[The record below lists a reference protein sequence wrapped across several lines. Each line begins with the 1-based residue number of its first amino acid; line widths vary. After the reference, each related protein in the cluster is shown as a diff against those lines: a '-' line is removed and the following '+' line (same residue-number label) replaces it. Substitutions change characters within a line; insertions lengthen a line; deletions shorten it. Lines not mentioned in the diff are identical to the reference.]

1 MDGDGNEVIDDAEK
15 EKDDDYVTFPY
26 EKVIKKSNKRSLA
39 WEFFEFWGKSLKEGP
54 IEKEV
59 YCKLCSCKV
68 PYNSST
74 SNLLDHVRRKHES
87 ELIEAEKK
95 SKEANKPKSDIRKF
109 VISDSSNNNV
119 RKWGKESLQWKTATE
134 KLAKWCCKNNRPFS
148 IVNDEG
154 FIEFMNCVAPQYDL
168 PSSANTVANYIDRMY
183 DEEKEKLK
191 EELKEVSYCAI
202 TTDGGSATNAT
213 SFQDINVHYLDKD
226 LNLKSRVLSV
236 EEVKVR
242 HTADNLREHND
253 DILEDFDILEKISL
267 TVTDNEPKMNKMYPP
282 AERSG
287 CMCHIEHSSISKG
300 VEEVPE
306 VKDVILKVR
315 KIATKHNKSHVFKNT
330 FEAEQKKIGLRQRP
344 LIQDVVNRWGSTKA
358 SFESCLTHPEDLKD
372 NDIFDNILA
381 INSTIR
387 KVVKKKFRDK
397 LILTT
402 TDQMFIENVHKLFTL
417 LDVYTT
423 TLGGAD
429 FVTCSI
435 VIPVMKSMR
444 NCLKVEESDPQ
455 FMIDLKEEIFAQ
467 FEERTKENLNFPV
480 LFLCS
485 ALDPRFKRL
494 KFIDGKNKVKER
506 EDVFRKVLVEMRKVA
521 VEQNEVEPTSTS
533 EQGPSSKKRKL
544 GLQYDE
550 SEDEDDEV
558 ETDRDPVKEELE
570 LYRKEPV
577 LEQDS
582 CPLSWWKERK
592 HQYPTLI
599 KLVQKYFC
607 IPASSTQAER
617 VFSKL
622 GLIMT
627 KRRLCLSSSHVDK
640 MLFLGD
646 ALKAK

>member
-1 MDGDGNEVIDDAEK
+1 M
-15 EKDDDYVTFPY
+15 
-26 EKVIKKSNKRSLA
+26 SSL
-39 WEFFEFWGKSLKEGP
+39 
-54 IEKEV
+54 I
-59 YCKLCSCKV
+59 
-68 PYNSST
+68 
-74 SNLLDHVRRKHES
+74 
-87 ELIEAEKK
+87 
-95 SKEANKPKSDIRKF
+95 
-109 VISDSSNNNV
+109 
-119 RKWGKESLQWKTATE
+119 LQ
-134 KLAKWCCKNNRPFS
+134 
-148 IVNDEG
+148 
-154 FIEFMNCVAPQYDL
+154 
-168 PSSANTVANYIDRMY
+168 
-183 DEEKEKLK
+183 
-191 EELKEVSYCAI
+191 I
-202 TTDGGSATNAT
+202 T
-213 SFQDINVHYLDKD
+213 
-226 LNLKSRVLSV
+226 
-236 EEVKVR
+236 
-242 HTADNLREHND
+242 
-253 DILEDFDILEKISL
+253 
-267 TVTDNEPKMNKMYPP
+267 
-282 AERSG
+282 
-287 CMCHIEHSSISKG
+287 
-300 VEEVPE
+300 
-306 VKDVILKVR
+306 ILKVR

-330 FEAEQKKIGLRQRP
+330 FEAEQKRIGLRQRP